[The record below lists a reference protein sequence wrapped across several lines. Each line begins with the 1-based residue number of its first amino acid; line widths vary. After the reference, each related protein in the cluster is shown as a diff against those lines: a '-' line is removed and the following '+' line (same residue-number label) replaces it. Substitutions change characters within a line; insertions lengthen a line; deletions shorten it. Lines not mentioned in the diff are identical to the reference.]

1 MSALRTSPAGNGLPP
16 AGYTPCHQEPTRL
29 TMEASTTLSH
39 LGLLTTYG
47 PRGEV
52 RGFARTLEPRL

>member
-1 MSALRTSPAGNGLPP
+1 MSGRRTSPAGNGLPLG
-16 AGYTPCHQEPTRL
+16 GYAPCRRVAMRL
-29 TMEASTTLSH
+29 SMEASTSVSY

-52 RGFARTLEPRL
+52 RGRARP